1 MIIDVSEHNGLI
13 DWEVTKEHIDGAII
27 RCGYGSNY
35 DNQDDSKFFRNVSE
49 CERLKIPYGIYLYS
63 YATNNEMAVS
73 EGSHLLRLLKECNN
87 VQLGVYLD
95 CEENKQ
101 KYVVNDVIKQV
112 RRIIEI
118 AGYQFGIYANYNY
131 FKNYISPQEN
141 DLIWLAQWEVL
152 QPSLD
157 CDIWQYTD
165 CTTINNRIFDANKL
179 MSNRMSLK
187 SVNKEEKKENKENK
201 EDSVKY
207 YTIEW
212 GDTLSEIA
220 IKYNTTVEELALL
233 NNIENPNLIYAGKEL
248 RVK

>member
-1 MIIDVSEHNGLI
+1 MTIDVSEHNGLI
-13 DWEVTKEHIDGAII
+13 DWEITKEHIDGAII

-35 DNQDDSKFFRNVSE
+35 KYQDDKYFIRNVIE
-49 CERLKIPYGIYLYS
+49 CERLNIPYGVYLYS
-63 YATNNEMAVS
+63 YAVNNEMAVS
-73 EGSHLLRLLKECNN
+73 EGSHILRLLKHCNN

-95 CEENKQ
+95 CEENGQ
-101 KYVVNDVIKQV
+101 KDVVNDVIKQV

-118 AGYQFGIYANYNY
+118 AGYKFGIYANYNW
-131 FKNYISPQEN
+131 FKNYIRPQES

-165 CTTINNRIFDANKL
+165 YTLINEKIFDANKI
-179 MSNRMSLK
+179 MSDRISLK
-187 SVNKEEKKENKENK
+187 KENKEEKKE
-201 EDSVKY
+201 DTVKY
-207 YTIEW
+207 HTIEW

-220 IKYNTTVEELALL
+220 IKYNTTVDKLVEL
-233 NNIENPNLIYAGKEL
+233 NNIDNPDLIYAEDKL

>member
-35 DNQDDSKFFRNVSE
+35 EYQDDKYFIRNVIE
-49 CERLKIPYGIYLYS
+49 CERLNIPYGIYLYS
-63 YATNNEMAVS
+63 YAENNEMAVS
-73 EGSHLLRLLKECNN
+73 EGAHLLRLLKDCNN
-87 VQLGVYLD
+87 VKLGVYLD
-95 CEENKQ
+95 CEEHTLIN
-101 KYVVNDVIKQV
+101 VVNDVIKQV

-118 AGYQFGIYANYNY
+118 AGYKFGIYANYNW
-131 FKNYISPQEN
+131 FKYYIRPQEN

-165 CTTINNRIFDANKL
+165 CTIINDRVFDANKL
-179 MSNRMSLK
+179 MTNRISLK
-187 SVNKEEKKENKENK
+187 KESKEEKK

-207 YTIEW
+207 HVIEW

-220 IKYNTTVEELALL
+220 IKYNTTVDKLVEL
-233 NNIENPNLIYAGKEL
+233 NNIENPDLIYAGDKL

>member
-1 MIIDVSEHNGLI
+1 MIIDVSEHNGVI

-35 DNQDDSKFFRNVSE
+35 EYQDDKYFIRNVIE
-49 CERLKIPYGIYLYS
+49 CERLNIPYGVYLYS
-63 YATNNEMAVS
+63 YAVNNEMAVS
-73 EGSHLLRLLKECNN
+73 EGSHLLRLRKHCHN

-95 CEENKQ
+95 CEENGQ
-101 KYVVNDVIKQV
+101 KDVVTDVIKQV

-118 AGYQFGIYANYNY
+118 AGYKFGIYANYNW
-131 FKNYISPQEN
+131 FKNYIRPQES

-165 CTTINNRIFDANKL
+165 YTLIDEKIFDANKI
-179 MSNRMSLK
+179 MSDRISLK
-187 SVNKEEKKENKENK
+187 KENKEEKKENTI
-201 EDSVKY
+201 KY
-207 YTIEW
+207 HTIEW

-220 IKYNTTVEELALL
+220 IKYNTTVDKLVEL
-233 NNIENPNLIYAGKEL
+233 NNIENPDLIYVGDKL

>member
-13 DWEVTKEHIDGAII
+13 DWEMTKEHIDGAII

-35 DNQDDSKFFRNVSE
+35 DKQDDSKFFRNVIE
-49 CERLKIPYGIYLYS
+49 CERLKIPYGVYLYS
-63 YATNNEMAVS
+63 YATDNEMAVS
-73 EGSHLLRLLKECNN
+73 EGTHILRLLKECNN

-95 CEENKQ
+95 CEENRQ
-101 KYVVNDVIKQV
+101 MYIVNDVIKQV

-118 AGYQFGIYANYNY
+118 AGYQFGIYANYNW
-131 FKNYISPQEN
+131 FKNYIKAQEN

-152 QPSLD
+152 QPSIE

-165 CTTINNRIFDANKL
+165 CTLINHRIFDANKI
-179 MSNRMSLK
+179 MSDRISLK
-187 SVNKEEKKENKENK
+187 KENKEEKKEDKK

-207 YTIEW
+207 YTIRL

-220 IKYNTTVEELALL
+220 IKYNTTVEKLVEL
-233 NNIENPNLIYAGKEL
+233 NNIEKPNLIYAGDKL

>member
-35 DNQDDSKFFRNVSE
+35 AHRDDKYFTRNVIE

-73 EGSHLLRLLKECNN
+73 EGSHLLRLLKHCNN

-95 CEENKQ
+95 CEESSQ
-101 KYVVNDVIKQV
+101 MHVVNDVIKQV

-118 AGYQFGIYANYNY
+118 AGYNFGIYANYY
-131 FKNYISPQEN
+131 CFKNYINPRES

-152 QPSLD
+152 NPSLE
-157 CDIWQYTD
+157 CDIWQYSD
-165 CTTINNRIFDANKL
+165 CTIINDKVFDANKI
-179 MSNRMSLK
+179 MSDRISLK
-187 SVNKEEKKENKENK
+187 KGNKEEKK

-207 YTIEW
+207 YTIES

-220 IKYNTTVEELALL
+220 IKYNTTVDELVLL
-233 NNIENPNLIYAGKEL
+233 NNIENPDLIYAGKEL

>member
-13 DWEVTKEHIDGAII
+13 NWEVTKEHIDGAII

-35 DNQDDSKFFRNVSE
+35 DKQDDIKFFRNVIE
-49 CERLKIPYGIYLYS
+49 CERLKIPYGVYLYS

-73 EGSHLLRLLKECNN
+73 EGAHILRLLKECNN

-101 KYVVNDVIKQV
+101 MHIVNDVIKQV

-118 AGYQFGIYANYNY
+118 AGYKFGIYANYNC
-131 FKNYISPQEN
+131 FKYYIKPQEN

-152 QPSLD
+152 QPSLA
-157 CDIWQYTD
+157 CDIWQYSD
-165 CTTINNRIFDANKL
+165 CTIINDRVFDGNKIMSDRI
-179 MSNRMSLK
+179 SLK
-187 SVNKEEKKENKENK
+187 KGNKEEKEEQKK
-201 EDSVKY
+201 EDSIKY
-207 YTIEW
+207 HVIEW

-220 IKYNTTVEELALL
+220 IKYNTTVDKLLSL
-233 NNIENPNLIYAGKEL
+233 NNIENPDLIYAGDKL

>member
-1 MIIDVSEHNGLI
+1 MIIDVYEHNGLI

-35 DNQDDSKFFRNVSE
+35 KYQDDKYFIRNVIE
-49 CERLKIPYGIYLYS
+49 CERLNIPYGVYLYS
-63 YATNNEMAVS
+63 YATNSEMAVS
-73 EGSHLLRLLKECNN
+73 EGVHLLRLLKHCHN

-95 CEENKQ
+95 CEENRQ
-101 KYVVNDVIKQV
+101 INVVNDVIKQV

-118 AGYQFGIYANYNY
+118 AGFKFGIYANYNWV
-131 FKNYISPQEN
+131 KNYIKPQEN

-165 CTTINNRIFDANKL
+165 CTIINDRVFDANKI
-179 MSNRMSLK
+179 MSDRISLK
-187 SVNKEEKKENKENK
+187 KENKEEKKEQKK
-201 EDSVKY
+201 EDTVKY
-207 YTIEW
+207 HTIEW

-220 IKYNTTVEELALL
+220 IKYNTTIDKLVEL
-233 NNIENPNLIYAGKEL
+233 NNIENPNSIYAGDKL

>member
-1 MIIDVSEHNGLI
+1 MIIDVSEHNGVI

-35 DNQDDSKFFRNVSE
+35 DKQDDSKFFRNVIE
-49 CERLKIPYGIYLYS
+49 CERLKIPYGVYLYS

-73 EGSHLLRLLKECNN
+73 EGSHLLRLLKDCNN

-95 CEENKQ
+95 CEENSQ
-101 KYVVNDVIKQV
+101 MHVVNDVIKQV

-118 AGYQFGIYANYNY
+118 AGYQFGIYANYNW
-131 FKNYISPQEN
+131 FKNYIRPEEN

-152 QPSLD
+152 QPSIE

-165 CTTINNRIFDANKL
+165 CTIINDRIFDASKI
-179 MSNRMSLK
+179 MSNRISLSK
-187 SVNKEEKKENKENK
+187 GKKEEKK

-207 YTIEW
+207 HTIEW

-220 IKYNTTVEELALL
+220 IKYNTTVEKLVEL
-233 NNIENPNLIYAGKEL
+233 NNIENPNLIYAGDKL
-248 RVK
+248 RIK

>member
-13 DWEVTKEHIDGAII
+13 DWEITKEHIDGAII

-35 DNQDDSKFFRNVSE
+35 EYQDDKYYIRNVTE
-49 CERLKIPYGIYLYS
+49 CERLNIPYGVYLYS
-63 YATNNEMAVS
+63 YAENNEMAVS
-73 EGSHLLRLLKECNN
+73 EGSHLLRLLKHCNN

-95 CEENKQ
+95 CEENRQ
-101 KYVVNDVIKQV
+101 INVVNDVIKQI

-118 AGYQFGIYANYNY
+118 ANYKFGIYANYNW
-131 FKNYISPQEN
+131 FKNYIKPQEN
-141 DLIWLAQWEVL
+141 DMIWLAQWEVL
-152 QPSLD
+152 QPSID

-165 CTTINNRIFDANKL
+165 CTIINDRVFDGNKL
-179 MSNRMSLK
+179 MSNRISLNNGSK
-187 SVNKEEKKENKENK
+187 KEKKEQNN

-207 YTIEW
+207 HTIEW

-220 IKYNTTVEELALL
+220 IKYNTTVDRLVSL
-233 NNIENPNLIYAGKEL
+233 NNIENPDSIYAGDKL

>member
-13 DWEVTKEHIDGAII
+13 DWEVTKEQIDGAII

-35 DNQDDSKFFRNVSE
+35 SYQDDKYFTKNVTE
-49 CERLKIPYGIYLYS
+49 CERLNIPYGVYLYS
-63 YATNNEMAVS
+63 YATNSVMAVS
-73 EGSHLLRLLKECNN
+73 EGVHLLRLLKHCHN
-87 VQLGVYLD
+87 VQLGVYID
-95 CEENKQ
+95 CEENRQ
-101 KYVVNDVIKQV
+101 MQVVNDVIKQV

-118 AGYQFGIYANYNY
+118 AGYKFGIYANYNWL
-131 FKNYISPQEN
+131 KNYIRPQEN

-165 CTTINNRIFDANKL
+165 CTIINDRVFDANKI
-179 MSNRMSLK
+179 MSDRISLIK
-187 SVNKEEKKENKENK
+187 ENKEEKKEEKK
-201 EDSVKY
+201 EDIVKY
-207 YTIEW
+207 HTIEQ

-220 IKYNTTVEELALL
+220 FKHNTTVDKLVEL
-233 NNIENPNLIYAGKEL
+233 NNIENPDLIYVGDKL

>member
-13 DWEVTKEHIDGAII
+13 DWEITKEHIDGAII

-35 DNQDDSKFFRNVSE
+35 KYRDDKYFMRNVIE
-49 CERLKIPYGIYLYS
+49 CERLNIPYGVYLYS

-73 EGSHLLRLLKECNN
+73 EASHLLRLLQHCNN

-95 CEENKQ
+95 CEESGQ
-101 KYVVNDVIKQV
+101 IDVVNDVIKQV

-118 AGYQFGIYANYNY
+118 ANYKFGIYANYNW
-131 FKNYISPQEN
+131 FKNYIKPLET

-165 CTTINNRIFDANKL
+165 YALINEKIFDANKI
-179 MSNRMSLK
+179 MSDRISLK
-187 SVNKEEKKENKENK
+187 KENKEEKKEDKK

-207 YTIEW
+207 HTIEW

-220 IKYNTTVEELALL
+220 IKYNTTVDKLVEL
-233 NNIENPNLIYAGKEL
+233 NNIDNPDLIYAGDKL

>member
-1 MIIDVSEHNGLI
+1 MIIDVSEHNGVI

-35 DNQDDSKFFRNVSE
+35 KYQDDSCFIRNVTE

-63 YATNNEMAVS
+63 YAENNEMAVS
-73 EGSHLLRLLKECNN
+73 EGSHLLRLLKHCNN

-95 CEENKQ
+95 CEENRQ
-101 KYVVNDVIKQV
+101 LDVVNDVIKQV

-118 AGYQFGIYANYNY
+118 AGYKFGIYANYNW
-131 FKNYISPQEN
+131 FKNYIKPLES
-141 DLIWLAQWEVL
+141 DLIWLAQWKPL
-152 QPSLD
+152 NPSMP

-165 CTTINNRIFDANKL
+165 FTLINEKIFDANKL
-179 MSNRMSLK
+179 MSDRISLK
-187 SVNKEEKKENKENK
+187 K

-207 YTIEW
+207 HTIEW

-220 IKYNTTVEELALL
+220 IKYDTTVDRLVSL
-233 NNIENPNLIYAGKEL
+233 NNIENPDLIYAGDKL
-248 RVK
+248 RVE

>member
-13 DWEVTKEHIDGAII
+13 DWEITKEHIDGAII

-35 DNQDDSKFFRNVSE
+35 DYQDDKYFIQNVIE
-49 CERLKIPYGIYLYS
+49 CERLNIPYGVYLYS
-63 YATNNEMAVS
+63 YAENNEMAVS
-73 EGSHLLRLLKECNN
+73 EGSHLLRLLKHCNN

-95 CEENKQ
+95 CEENRQ
-101 KYVVNDVIKQV
+101 MHVVNDIIKQV

-118 AGYQFGIYANYNY
+118 ADYKFGIYANYY
-131 FKNYISPQEN
+131 CFKNYIKPQEN

-152 QPSLD
+152 QPSLV

-165 CTTINNRIFDANKL
+165 CSIINDRVFDGNKL
-179 MSNRMSLK
+179 MSNKLSLSK
-187 SVNKEEKKENKENK
+187 GNKEKKEKK

-207 YTIEW
+207 HTIEW

-220 IKYNTTVEELALL
+220 IKYNTTVDKLVEL
-233 NNIENPNLIYAGKEL
+233 NNIGNPDLIYAGVKL

>member
-35 DNQDDSKFFRNVSE
+35 DSQDDKYFRRNVTE
-49 CERLKIPYGIYLYS
+49 CERLNIPYGVYLYS
-63 YATNNEMAVS
+63 YAENNEMAVS
-73 EGSHLLRLLKECNN
+73 EGSHLLRLLKHCNN

-95 CEENKQ
+95 CEENRQ
-101 KYVVNDVIKQV
+101 MYVVNDIIKQV
-112 RRIIEI
+112 RRIIQI
-118 AGYQFGIYANYNY
+118 AGYKFGIYANYY
-131 FKNYISPQEN
+131 WFKNYIRPQEN

-152 QPSLD
+152 QPSLE

-165 CTTINNRIFDANKL
+165 CTVIDNKIFDSNKL
-179 MSNRMSLK
+179 MSNRISLK
-187 SVNKEEKKENKENK
+187 KGNKEENKEEKKE
-201 EDSVKY
+201 DSVKY
-207 YTIEW
+207 HTIEW

-220 IKYNTTVEELALL
+220 IKYNTTVEKLVDL
-233 NNIENPNLIYAGKEL
+233 NNIENPNLIYAGDKL